1 MYAVGG
7 MMTTKPY
14 VSGAAYIDRMGDSC
28 KGCRFDPKVDC
39 PITPLY
45 WAFLARHGER
55 LGQSA
60 RMDMP
65 LRSAAKR
72 TPAQRARDQRIF
84 ERTSEAL
91 AAGRE
96 VPPAS

>member
-1 MYAVGG
+1 

-14 VSGAAYIDRMGDSC
+14 ISGAAYIERMSDFC
-28 KGCRFDPKVDC
+28 KGCRFDPKSTC

-45 WAFLARHGER
+45 WAFLARHGEQ

-72 TPAQRARDQRIF
+72 TPAQRARDRSVF
-84 ERTSEAL
+84 EHTLSAL
-91 AAGRE
+91 LDGRE
-96 VPPAS
+96 VPPAQGVAKS